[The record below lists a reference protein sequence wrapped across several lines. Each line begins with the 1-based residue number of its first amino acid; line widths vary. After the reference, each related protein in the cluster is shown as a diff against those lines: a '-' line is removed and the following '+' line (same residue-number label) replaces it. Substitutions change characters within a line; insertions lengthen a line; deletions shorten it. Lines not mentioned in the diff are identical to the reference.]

1 MMRYVGCKYFLI
13 VLLMFVSFFGKGQDT
28 TTHLREV
35 KVKDKT
41 GDFRHLYQVE
51 GMKITAGK
59 KSEVIN
65 VEKLTVNKST
75 NNARQIFG
83 KVAGLNIFEND
94 GAGLQL
100 SIGGRGLDPN
110 RTSNFNVRQNGYDIS
125 ADVLGYPESYYTPP
139 TEALRRIEII
149 KGASGLQYGTQF
161 GGLLNFE
168 IKQPGGDKP
177 FSLESRQTAGSNGFL
192 GSYNSVY
199 GTSKKLSYIAYVQYK
214 KGNGWRP
221 NSKFQSLNAYVDLHY
236 QLTEK
241 QMLGIE
247 YTHMNYLAQQPGGL
261 DDKMFAEDPHQSNR
275 SRNWFAVNWNLLDI
289 EYENKFNNNTTW
301 QTRINGLIAT
311 RDAIG
316 YRPNRISQVDNES
329 NKRDLLKG
337 KFQNITLETRLLHH
351 YSLFNLRNTLASGI
365 RLYKGNGNS
374 KQGNVLNGS
383 GANFEFNNETEIL
396 NQYSFPN
403 YNAAGFVEQIIR
415 ITDKWNITPGVR
427 FEYIRTK
434 ADGYY
439 VNQVVDL
446 RDSIVSSNSHV
457 IQRISPRT
465 FLIGGIGS
473 SYKPNDHTEFY
484 GNLSQNYRS
493 VTYNDMMI
501 VNPSFEVDSNIK
513 DERGWSADLGYRGK
527 MKNVFRF
534 DVSGFFFRYDNK
546 IAEYDAKRGTMVIR
560 KRGNAGIAHVYGLES
575 LLELDV
581 LRLWK
586 GVSEDWNATVY
597 SNFSYTKS
605 KFIKSPVANVVGKR
619 LEYVPTVNW
628 RGGLQA
634 SYKSLKAS
642 YQISYLSEQFSDAT
656 NAKTTNFSAVNGVV
670 PAYYVMDISLAYGW
684 KWLIIEGSV
693 NNLTNKMYFTRR
705 ATGYPGPGIIPSDGR
720 MFYMTVGVKL

>member
-1 MMRYVGCKYFLI
+1 MRYVGCKYFLI

-337 KFQNITLETRLLHH
+337 KFQNITLETRLLHY

>member
-1 MMRYVGCKYFLI
+1 MRYVGCKYFLI